1 MSYFYALGVFFAI
14 IGIRKVFTVLLESC
28 CVRDR
33 LIDCRN
39 NPTDLIGLRIFCG
52 YYLLPILRISPMATK
67 TPVTTLLNLETH
79 QALETLA
86 RRDDRPISQIIREAV
101 VKYIANAA

>member
-1 MSYFYALGVFFAI
+1 MIYLYALGVDFAI

-28 CVRDR
+28 CIRDR
-33 LIDCRN
+33 FIDCSN
-39 NPTDLIGLRIFCG
+39 NLTYLIGLRIFAG
-52 YYLLPILRISPMATK
+52 YYLLPILRISTMATK

-79 QALETLA
+79 QALETLS